1 MAMGKEYD
9 YLVLKVSSFQ
19 FHSSKYV
26 MQNHEEYWDEP
37 HVFRPER
44 FTEATPKPYTYMPFL
59 LGPRQ
64 CIGKNF
70 AILELK
76 CLVAEILK
84 RFTVAKDPDAG
95 DIITAQAILAY
106 STNNTFLMS
115 PR

>member
-1 MAMGKEYD
+1 
-9 YLVLKVSSFQ
+9 
-19 FHSSKYV
+19 
-26 MQNHEEYWDEP
+26 MQNHEGFWDDP

-59 LGPRQ
+59 VGPRQ

-76 CLVAEILK
+76 CIVAEILK

-95 DIITAQAILAY
+95 DIITAQAILVY
-106 STNNTFLMS
+106 SVNNTFLMS